1 MIKKQAVDWVRKKIN
16 RDAVKIKRRLGAVF
30 LLFAALVWLNPQAG
44 AAAEPQVGAAAAIL
58 LDAETGCVLWEKNG
72 YELKEPASTTKIL
85 TALLVLDTADLREQT
100 TISAKAAAVGE
111 SSANL
116 QAGEVFTLENLL
128 KGALVKSANDACYA
142 LAEGVT
148 GSEPLFV
155 HWLEMKAQSLGAY
168 DAVLANT
175 NGLPSENHYLSA
187 YDLALIAQNDL
198 RREIFREIVASKQI
212 KMEGGNYTR
221 TFKNTNKLLNTEY
234 VIGVKTGTTDR
245 AGACLVSAMAKE
257 GRTVIAVVLHSPDRY
272 GESLRL
278 LNYGIENFTNI
289 KYAEKGETLGFCPL
303 QEGGDKG
310 VWAVGGGNGIYTVA
324 KDQMPNLQVTY
335 NWRRQAEPI
344 RQGDILG
351 TAVLSGGGRDLQYVN
366 LIAETDGDYG
376 RLYLLWHKL
385 TDGIKR
391 IFVG

>member
-1 MIKKQAVDWVRKKIN
+1 M
-16 RDAVKIKRRLGAVF
+16 
-30 LLFAALVWLNPQAG
+30 P
-44 AAAEPQVGAAAAIL
+44 
-58 LDAETGCVLWEKNG
+58 
-72 YELKEPASTTKIL
+72 
-85 TALLVLDTADLREQT
+85 
-100 TISAKAAAVGE
+100 
-111 SSANL
+111 NL
-116 QAGEVFTLENLL
+116 Q
-128 KGALVKSANDACYA
+128 
-142 LAEGVT
+142 VT
-148 GSEPLFV
+148 YN
-155 HWLEMKAQSLGAY
+155 W
-168 DAVLANT
+168 
-175 NGLPSENHYLSA
+175 
-187 YDLALIAQNDL
+187 
-198 RREIFREIVASKQI
+198 
-212 KMEGGNYTR
+212 
-221 TFKNTNKLLNTEY
+221 
-234 VIGVKTGTTDR
+234 
-245 AGACLVSAMAKE
+245 
-257 GRTVIAVVLHSPDRY
+257 
-272 GESLRL
+272 RL

-289 KYAEKGETLGFCPL
+289 KYAEKGETLGFYPL

>member
-1 MIKKQAVDWVRKKIN
+1 MIKKQAVDWVRKKLN

-289 KYAEKGETLGFCPL
+289 KYAEKGETLGFYPL